1 MPANSGGWSQR
12 PIASEQTISA
22 VEGFEPNGF
31 DPAEAYLAQL
41 GEGSR
46 RTRREA
52 LTKLADWASEG
63 RCGPHDL
70 PWQMLRIEHTAAL
83 RTRLTANLAPATA
96 NKHLAALRGVLK
108 QCWRRG
114 LMTAEAYQRAIDL
127 PPVRGESPRKPNKL
141 GAIELQKL
149 AQACTGDV
157 SPAGARDEAL
167 LALLYGA
174 NLRRSEAVALELA
187 DYDLTTGVLEVPG
200 PVERPARRFGANED
214 ARRALERWILIR
226 GAEAGPLF
234 NPVNKGGR
242 IERRR
247 LSEQA
252 IYIACQKRAA
262 EAGLPPTSPEDLR
275 RADASIR
282 ENAIASTSASA
293 EGMGMPASS

>member
-1 MPANSGGWSQR
+1 MTSDQPGWSQR
-12 PIASEQTISA
+12 PLVTEGSEAQG
-22 VEGFEPNGF
+22 EDDPNGF
-31 DPAEAYLAQL
+31 DPAAAYLDQL

-46 RTRREA
+46 RTMREA
-52 LTKLADWASEG
+52 LTKLANWASEG

-70 PWQMLRIEHTAAL
+70 PWHMLRIEHTAAL
-83 RTRLTANLAPATA
+83 RTRLQSTLAPATA

-114 LMTAEAYQRAIDL
+114 LMSAEAYQRAIDL
-127 PPVRGESPRKPNKL
+127 PPVRGASPRKPNPL
-141 GAIELQKL
+141 GAVELRKL
-149 AQACTGDV
+149 AQACAGDS

-174 NLRRSEAVALELA
+174 NLRRSEAVALDLA
-187 DYDLTTGVLEVPG
+187 DYDLSTGVLLVRHANGRTP
-200 PVERPARRFGANED
+200 RRFVANDD

-226 GAEAGPLF
+226 GPEAGPLF

-275 RADASIR
+275 RADASL
-282 ENAIASTSASA
+282 SAS
-293 EGMGMPASS
+293 GPASA